1 MLSSKKTLVVVAAVA
16 LLVLLAVYARGGKCR
31 SEGYSKRKKKSNPWI
46 PAPPP
51 LDALSVPLLP
61 VLAEFGGRFVAL
73 PGKSENTKLGTK
85 SQMVWD
91 KSAKKG
97 YWYRSGGTF
106 SSGAPR
112 PPRMA
117 ENSSA
122 WR

>member
-31 SEGYSKRKKKSNPWI
+31 SEGYSKRRKKSSPWI

-51 LDALSVPLLP
+51 LDALAVPLLP

-73 PGKSENTKLGTK
+73 PGKSENAKLGTK

-97 YWYRSGGTF
+97 YWYRSGGKD

-117 ENSSA
+117 ENPSS